1 MPPHTVEGSGAENI
15 PPQGDSLLMTPH
27 VRDDDVWKK
36 KDLCVEDFKP
46 VKAVGNGDMG
56 TVFLVVHESTNM
68 PYAMKV
74 MKKDALVSKNT
85 TIRAQTEKDILSS
98 LQHPFL
104 PSLLATFESEKH
116 SFLVMDYCTGGD
128 LNVLRQRQP
137 EKIFSVS
144 AARFYAAEVVLALEY
159 LHKKGILYR
168 DLKPENI
175 LVQADGHI
183 MLTDFDL
190 SLRLSERKSFVKE
203 VVRTPEKKNKKK
215 QQRPPSQ
222 IKSLLVCGAGGN
234 GKKAPKGN
242 ILSRVTPVEATNPRK
257 GGGGGNVQG
266 QETEPRSNSFVGTVE
281 YVAPEIIWGNG
292 HSWQVDWWTLGVF
305 LYEMVYGKT
314 PFKSENGRK
323 ETFYN
328 ILTKTP
334 EIPGPMS
341 PLKDLLQKLLKKE
354 PVERLGNSGADEIK
368 NHPFFEGVQW
378 SALQFVSRPPCVPP
392 PLVIA
397 EVEAEIER
405 KRALHH
411 EKSEGEIERE
421 KMLKETFGDVST
433 DGKTTTPD
441 LEEAADPATFQ
452 QRESAIVSSMPAK
465 ELNGSSTMMEERL
478 QSASSIITSSVS
490 WSGSEFVG
498 SSRKIWSDTDGNQ
511 SSTEDESSLQVLK
524 HMKRDLEPAEMI
536 EYF

>member
-1 MPPHTVEGSGAENI
+1 
-15 PPQGDSLLMTPH
+15 MTPH
-27 VRDDDVWKK
+27 VRNDDVWKK

-168 DLKPENI
+168 DLKPENV

-203 VVRTPEKKNKKK
+203 VVRIPEKKNKKK

-257 GGGGGNVQG
+257 GGGGGGNVQG

-378 SALQFVSRPPCVPP
+378 NALQFVSRPPCVPP

-452 QRESAIVSSMPAK
+452 QGESAIVSSMPAK